1 MTTADQA
8 LVKLR
13 DALDSGAFPPG
24 GRLPAERALAGQLG
38 LGRGTLR
45 KALEA
50 LAREGRIRRRVGEGT
65 FVTDTPAALLRLEA
79 APSPADVLEARRMLE
94 PAIAAAAALRARGP
108 EIAALRALTE
118 KPVAGGPTGGDWRA
132 WEDRDTAFHAAVA
145 TAAGNPLLSA
155 LLDTL
160 HEMRRREDWGRLRR
174 QTVTLARQR
183 LYARQHQ
190 AVAAAIAARDP
201 GAAAEAMRVHLIAV
215 EAAMTGTT
223 PTEAEAMAVAVK
235 GAADVR

>member
-1 MTTADQA
+1 
-8 LVKLR
+8 
-13 DALDSGAFPPG
+13 
-24 GRLPAERALAGQLG
+24 
-38 LGRGTLR
+38 
-45 KALEA
+45 
-50 LAREGRIRRRVGEGT
+50 
-65 FVTDTPAALLRLEA
+65 
-79 APSPADVLEARRMLE
+79 MLE